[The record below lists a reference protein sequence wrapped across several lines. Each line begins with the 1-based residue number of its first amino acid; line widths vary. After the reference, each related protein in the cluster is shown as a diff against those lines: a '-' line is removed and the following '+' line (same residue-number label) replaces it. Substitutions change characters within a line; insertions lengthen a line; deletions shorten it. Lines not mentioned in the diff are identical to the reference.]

1 MGSQAAAFAFA
12 TPVGAPS
19 RGATGSRRIA
29 RGGALGDGE
38 RRVSCAAASGSRA
51 DFSASHCGPS
61 QKDTST
67 AWARRHDARVAGAR
81 GERLRLRR
89 APSAVSHREGS
100 LDASCDEGDV
110 GNDETGAARA
120 SGASP
125 LGTATAAQT
134 NPSASSSSSRVV
146 EFVAAWDA
154 LSPRLAAAAS
164 SGAAFVPPGAAADAL
179 APDARGNREML
190 LGALKLAIPRLQ
202 AIPEDRRRP
211 GGSPRSGAPERA
223 LSDGNDETS
232 VKRHRPAHERAV
244 AEALR
249 GERRPVSSSLRD
261 QQSGPCSDWGVC
273 RNPSPCASRPS
284 CNGVNL
290 CLAGVAVCVLRFARR
305 PVDSDGLSGGVTHES
320 LRSVTVLRGPTGLV
334 GRAASRSR
342 AGDPVP

>member
-19 RGATGSRRIA
+19 RGATGGRRIA

-51 DFSASHCGPS
+51 GFPASRGGPS

-67 AWARRHDARVAGAR
+67 GWARRQDARVAGAR

-125 LGTATAAQT
+125 LGPATVAQT

-202 AIPEDRRRP
+202 AIPEDRRD
-211 GGSPRSGAPERA
+211 PE
-223 LSDGNDETS
+223 G
-232 VKRHRPAHERAV
+232 
-244 AEALR
+244 
-249 GERRPVSSSLRD
+249 
-261 QQSGPCSDWGVC
+261 
-273 RNPSPCASRPS
+273 
-284 CNGVNL
+284 
-290 CLAGVAVCVLRFARR
+290 
-305 PVDSDGLSGGVTHES
+305 
-320 LRSVTVLRGPTGLV
+320 
-334 GRAASRSR
+334 
-342 AGDPVP
+342 

>member
-1 MGSQAAAFAFA
+1 M
-12 TPVGAPS
+12 
-19 RGATGSRRIA
+19 
-29 RGGALGDGE
+29 
-38 RRVSCAAASGSRA
+38 RA
-51 DFSASHCGPS
+51 I
-61 QKDTST
+61 
-67 AWARRHDARVAGAR
+67 AGAR

-154 LSPRLAAAAS
+154 LSPPKLAAAAV
-164 SGAAFVPPGAAADAL
+164 SGAAFVPPGAAADAPR
-179 APDARGNREML
+179 AGRARGHREML
-190 LGALKLAIPRLQ
+190 LGRSSSPSRGC
-202 AIPEDRRRP
+202 RRSRRIAAGP

-244 AEALR
+244 AVTLALCDVGMDAECMSAALLR
-249 GERRPVSSSLRD
+249 ARSSP
-261 QQSGPCSDWGVC
+261 GP
-273 RNPSPCASRPS
+273 
-284 CNGVNL
+284 
-290 CLAGVAVCVLRFARR
+290 
-305 PVDSDGLSGGVTHES
+305 
-320 LRSVTVLRGPTGLV
+320 
-334 GRAASRSR
+334 
-342 AGDPVP
+342 